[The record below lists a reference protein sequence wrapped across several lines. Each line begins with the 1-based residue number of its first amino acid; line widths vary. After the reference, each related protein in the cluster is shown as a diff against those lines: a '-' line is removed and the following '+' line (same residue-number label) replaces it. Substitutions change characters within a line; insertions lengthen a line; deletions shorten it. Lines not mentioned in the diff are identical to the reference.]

1 MSCTPSDLH
10 DLSLLGYSCS
20 ALDCQHFA
28 VVGKMLERRL
38 CIRRLCLKYDEQAV
52 VSNDSHMIP
61 RWCKTANF
69 VFTYF
74 DISTDLQLMTMW
86 DCSFSSIFHCL

>member
-1 MSCTPSDLH
+1 MAFL
-10 DLSLLGYSCS
+10 
-20 ALDCQHFA
+20 
-28 VVGKMLERRL
+28 
-38 CIRRLCLKYDEQAV
+38 LKYSEQAV

-74 DISTDLQLMTMW
+74 DISTDLQLMSMW
-86 DCSFSSIFHCL
+86 DCSFSSLFYCL

>member
-1 MSCTPSDLH
+1 MSFGL
-10 DLSLLGYSCS
+10 LSFWIRLLTFCS
-20 ALDCQHFA
+20 HGQNL
-28 VVGKMLERRL
+28 GKKAFYPLP
-38 CIRRLCLKYDEQAV
+38 LKYDEQAV

-61 RWCKTANF
+61 RWYKTANF

-74 DISTDLQLMTMW
+74 DLSTDLQLMSMW